1 MACRICYESEDLVR
15 VCACDGSLKWVHVK
29 CIQQWV
35 DVSHRSTCE
44 LCGQPFRH
52 ERLRKPIHIKRLTEW
67 CILGMAIGCS
77 ETLMVWFMIM
87 LLGPRTHSAS
97 IVHIAAIFMTVFSFL
112 FFMTT
117 VILWVDNKKA
127 MPYIL
132 SYFIAYTVSNIA
144 LQCAAPHVELLPF
157 YIASGGLR
165 VFSCVVDHS
174 MFTICPLQCN
184 RLR

>member
-1 MACRICYESEDLVR
+1 
-15 VCACDGSLKWVHVK
+15 
-29 CIQQWV
+29 
-35 DVSHRSTCE
+35 
-44 LCGQPFRH
+44 
-52 ERLRKPIHIKRLTEW
+52 
-67 CILGMAIGCS
+67 
-77 ETLMVWFMIM
+77 MIM

-157 YIASGGLR
+157 YIASGGLC